1 MISRAE
7 FYASFLLLIL
17 LIGCV
22 SYLNYHDPMYE
33 SEKARIETR
42 DSIILVQRDSAFKRS
57 LMFELRADSF
67 QAIAN
72 RKNLDLKNIHKKIEN
87 EKKNVLSLGAD
98 STLSFF
104 QRSINQ
110 D

>member
-1 MISRAE
+1 MITRAE

-17 LIGCV
+17 VIGFA
-22 SYLNYHDPMYE
+22 SYVNVYDPQNE
-33 SEKARIETR
+33 AEKARIEAR
-42 DSIILVQRDSAFKRS
+42 DSIILVQRDSAYGRALK
-57 LMFELRADSF
+57 FELRADSF

-72 RKNLDLKNIHKKIEN
+72 RKNLDLNIIRKKIDN

-104 QRSINQ
+104 QRSITQ